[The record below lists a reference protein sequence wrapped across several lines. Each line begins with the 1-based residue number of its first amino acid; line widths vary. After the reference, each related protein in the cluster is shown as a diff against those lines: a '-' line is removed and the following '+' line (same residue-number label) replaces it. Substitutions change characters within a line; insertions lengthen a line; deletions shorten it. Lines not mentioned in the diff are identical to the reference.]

1 VNDARSRG
9 TDISSEILLASYNLL
24 KTCALD
30 RIRRSQRVAFGLGIF
45 YTEPAGSFIGDSAKW
60 DSSKNQLVAHVLPS
74 KELREALKSLEVEV
88 LGMAQVANVIN
99 SVTDVFTGQENVCLT
114 RGGMAH
120 VIGNKIKIVGT
131 NPEVGL
137 KLRYLSDDTV
147 WTIPETSIG
156 INDPSR
162 VSFVVPSDLQ
172 PGDYRLSIVT
182 QHSGGGTELKNPRT
196 VTLDIDLTVE

>member
-1 VNDARSRG
+1 
-9 TDISSEILLASYNLL
+9 
-24 KTCALD
+24 
-30 RIRRSQRVAFGLGIF
+30 
-45 YTEPAGSFIGDSAKW
+45 
-60 DSSKNQLVAHVLPS
+60 
-74 KELREALKSLEVEV
+74 VEV

-120 VIGNKIKIVGT
+120 VTGSKIKIVGT

-147 WTIPETSIG
+147 LTIPETSIG
-156 INDPSR
+156 VNDPSR